1 MKNLIRPK
9 ATPKIYASSLFAA
22 IYTRTTQYI
31 KISHLLIFL
40 FGYTAISKLN
50 LFSYS
55 IPFTWEKF
63 KLIDTTSFREAM
75 LKSAVLRPYV
85 NELAYLIPFGEIAIC
100 LLLVFTRTKKTG
112 YYLSLL
118 AMVLFTVYIIYIL
131 AAYANNL
138 PCICGGVISMMSWK
152 QHLLFNLFFILIT
165 IRAIYLTHKQQ
176 RQCYKPV

>member
-9 ATPKIYASSLFAA
+9 VTDKIDASSLFAA
-22 IYTRTTQYI
+22 IYTRTTKYI

-63 KLIDTTSFREAM
+63 KLIDTTSFRDAM

-85 NELAYLIPFGEIAIC
+85 NELSYIIPISEIVIC
-100 LLLVFTRTKKTG
+100 LLLIFTRTKKAG

-118 AMVLFTVYIIYIL
+118 ALVLFTVYIIYIL
-131 AAYANNL
+131 VAYTNNL
-138 PCICGGVISMMSWK
+138 PCACGGVISLLSWK
-152 QHLLFNLFFILIT
+152 QHLLFNIFFILIT
-165 IRAIYLTHKQQ
+165 IRAIYLTNKQQ
-176 RQCYKPV
+176 QSCYKPV

>member
-9 ATPKIYASSLFAA
+9 VTDKIYAPGLFAA

-31 KISHLLIFL
+31 KINHLLIFL

-63 KLIDTTSFREAM
+63 KLIDTTSFGTAM
-75 LKSAVLRPYV
+75 FKSPVLRPYV
-85 NELAYLIPFGEIAIC
+85 NELAYIIPISEIVVC
-100 LLLVFTRTKKTG
+100 LLLVFTRTKKIG

-118 AMVLFTVYIIYIL
+118 LLALFTAYVIYVL
-131 AAYANNL
+131 GAYANNL
-138 PCICGGVISMMSWK
+138 PCVCGGVISLLSWT
-152 QHLLFNLFFILIT
+152 QHLLLNIFFTLIT
-165 IRAIYLTHKQQ
+165 IRAIYLTHKQ
-176 RQCYKPV
+176 KL

>member
-9 ATPKIYASSLFAA
+9 LTAKIYAPGLFAA
-22 IYTRTTQYI
+22 IYTRTTQCI
-31 KISHLLIFL
+31 KISHLLMFL

-85 NELAYLIPFGEIAIC
+85 NEL
-100 LLLVFTRTKKTG
+100 
-112 YYLSLL
+112 S
-118 AMVLFTVYIIYIL
+118 
-131 AAYANNL
+131 
-138 PCICGGVISMMSWK
+138 
-152 QHLLFNLFFILIT
+152 
-165 IRAIYLTHKQQ
+165 
-176 RQCYKPV
+176 